1 MGEPSQVA
9 GRTPTP
15 GAGADTASAGAP
27 PGGESLFL
35 WCAPRLICLAPTAD
49 ALPLRLGERTRAP
62 GAAMS
67 MQPASGP
74 TAKRRSLKG
83 PREGGAAAPAA
94 PEGSAPDP
102 FRALMESRLP
112 AAFYRGTLDKGV
124 LHLDA
129 ASGRLPALGDAAAL
143 CAGDD

>member
-49 ALPLRLGERTRAP
+49 ALPSIPGGETRAP

-74 TAKRRSLKG
+74 TAKRRSPRG
-83 PREGGAAAPAA
+83 PREGGAPVPAA

-102 FRALMESRLP
+102 FRTLIESRLP
-112 AAFYRGTLDKGV
+112 AIFYRGTLAD
-124 LHLDA
+124 
-129 ASGRLPALGDAAAL
+129 
-143 CAGDD
+143 